1 MSAPPQ
7 VISER
12 IGKSGR
18 FSDWE
23 PEQLISYWSDEMPES
38 TKFKYRD
45 ALVKEMLRRGADP
58 LTWMRERDEGHG
70 LYPDIDDPDFAAR
83 LFKKTEFASLASK
96 AVAEDTCSKSR
107 QTFET
112 TAVQRLVARFL
123 HPSTPYNGLLL
134 NHGVGVG
141 KTCSAITVAETF
153 LENVPH
159 NRVYILAPPAISDGF
174 RKTIFDRDRLR
185 RVDDKTFALT
195 GERWES
201 PQCTGMTYLRLA
213 GVAASED
220 LDEIER
226 EVNKLIR
233 RRYKIMGYGAFANMI
248 QAEMNK
254 INPDLDD
261 TVRDDF
267 INEDLIGRFSDH
279 LIIVDEA
286 HNLRDT
292 VAGEIRDDVDPTTS
306 GDTAEGKK
314 LTPILQRILA
324 VCEGLRL
331 MLMTAT
337 PMYDTAPE
345 ILFLLNLLIL
355 NDKKDPEK
363 LLDRDEIFESDGS
376 LVEGAGETLAK
387 YFRRYVSY
395 MRGENPNTFPL
406 RLTPQAAIDDMPAF
420 MESYPERSIKRSEGS
435 VVLTEMD
442 IEIMKSLPLI
452 THYADPSDSK
462 VGETLVHYLSEH
474 AKKREERVGAAG
486 ISDMILDQTMQ
497 ISNMIY
503 PDGTFGREGWENHFR
518 DLTKAVKKRVRKER
532 GRGAGAADAPSGPAS
547 FEYIGETPIEELFTG
562 EGLVSHAPKI
572 AAIADSITTAR
583 GISFVF
589 SRYVRA
595 GALPLA
601 IALEMRGWCRVLAD
615 GTPAPLLARGAG
627 APKPKYFYVL
637 LTSDK
642 DISPNF
648 KGLLEYA
655 TTFKTG
661 AEAASGSK
669 VKAIIGSQVASE
681 GLDLKCIREIHIM
694 DPWYHLNR
702 IEQIEGRGVRFCSHV
717 ALPLEERNTL
727 IYLHAVTVPDYETAD
742 LYAYRLAVRKAQPI
756 GVVSRL
762 MKVNAWDCMLNRDA
776 ILLRDLGTRA
786 IVNSR
791 GEKID
796 DYALE
801 DRPYTSFCDFMDK
814 CEYMCSGR
822 ELTRGEAGSNKS
834 TYRPS
839 DYRRLFAEKQE
850 VLMNLFSKD
859 GVVAEPLEK
868 ILDSTFEDIP
878 HSMAAI
884 GLRDILGRIRIRHKS
899 GIMGTLV
906 LQNGYIV
913 FQPDKVTDKEIP
925 LALRYGR
932 AYGPLPRTID
942 PLRGT
947 LFQTAA
953 PAVVEE
959 LEEGDEVSAAVPA
972 AATMVAEPA
981 DDEGLRAKAMS
992 SLTNWNRIVE
1002 RILSE
1007 PDADIPVPEGFKRE
1021 RFYGLRWLYS
1031 HFGELEET
1039 PLIAS
1044 RWWMDNVWTFAE
1056 RNAVLADWVTRLD
1069 TLNGDELTWARL
1081 YIPTEIYNGPIKGY
1095 MIFDQKE
1102 LKVKNFCLYKKD
1114 KADKKKTLGVCPST
1128 FDEDVAKLIVPPVD
1142 RTSSEQTGDVFG
1154 FQATIKGV
1162 LVFKTVHK
1170 PTAEGRLTGAE
1181 CDNDSNVLHHHPRV
1195 ESAMAA
1201 LAESA
1206 EDDPII
1212 AFLLPADKESA
1223 PTKKEKEARQK
1234 ALKLKY
1240 SGKDSDFENFIHLF
1254 DLSLLQVCPYL
1265 EFLLRYMD
1273 MKKVAEKRWFLTLV
1287 DSARALPGG
1296 KAGIKMT

>member
-1 MSAPPQ
+1 
-7 VISER
+7 
-12 IGKSGR
+12 
-18 FSDWE
+18 
-23 PEQLISYWSDEMPES
+23 MPES

-45 ALVKEMLRRGADP
+45 ALVKDMLRKGAEP
-58 LTWMRERDEGHG
+58 LTWMRDRDEELG

-83 LFKKTEFASLASK
+83 LYKKTEFASLASK

-153 LENVPH
+153 LETVPH

-185 RVDDKTFALT
+185 RVDDKTFAIT

-226 EVNKLIR
+226 EVGKLIR
-233 RRYKIMGYGAFANMI
+233 RRYKIMGYGAFANMV

-254 INPDLDD
+254 INPDLEAG
-261 TVRDDF
+261 VRDDF
-267 INEDLIGRFSDH
+267 INEDLIARFSDH

-286 HNLRDT
+286 HNLRD
-292 VAGEIRDDVDPTTS
+292 VEAGEIRDDVDPTTS
-306 GDTAEGKK
+306 GDAAEGKK

-355 NDKKDPEK
+355 NDSKDVGKMLTRETIFDADGA
-363 LLDRDEIFESDGS
+363 LL
-376 LVEGAGETLAK
+376 EGADVSLAK

-420 MESYPERSIKRSEGS
+420 MESYPERSIKRSEGTVS
-435 VVLTEMD
+435 LTEMD
-442 IEIMKSLPLI
+442 IQIMKSLPLI

-474 AKKREERVGAAG
+474 AKKREDRVGAMG
-486 ISDMILDQTMQ
+486 ISDMILDPLMQ
-497 ISNMIY
+497 IANMVY
-503 PDGTFGREGWENHFR
+503 PDGTYGREGWDNYFR
-518 DLTKAVKKRVRKER
+518 NPVKAGKKQARKIR
-532 GRGAGAADAPSGPAS
+532 GRGAAAADDGPSGPVA
-547 FEYIGETPIEELFTG
+547 FEYIGEEPIEELFAG

-572 AAIADSITTAR
+572 AAIADSITTSR
-583 GISFVF
+583 GMSFVF

-615 GTPAPLLARGAG
+615 GTPAPLLIRGAG
-627 APKPKYFYVL
+627 APKPKYYYIL

-648 KGLLEYA
+648 KGLLDYA
-655 TTFKTG
+655 TTFKTE
-661 AEAASGSK
+661 AEAATGSK

-681 GLDLKCIREIHIM
+681 GLDLKCIRELHIM

-717 ALPLEERNTL
+717 ALPLAERNTL
-727 IYLHAVTVPDYETAD
+727 IYLHAVTVPDFETAD

-776 ILLRDLGTRA
+776 ILLRDLGTRT
-786 IVNSR
+786 IINSR

-796 DYALE
+796 EYALE
-801 DRPYTSFCDFMDK
+801 DKPYTSFCDFMDK
-814 CEYMCSGR
+814 CEYMCTGR
-822 ELTRGEAGSNKS
+822 RLPRAEVGSDKS
-834 TYRPS
+834 TYRAA
-839 DYRRLFAEKQE
+839 DYRRIFAEKQE
-850 VLMNLFSKD
+850 VLMDLFRKD
-859 GVVAEPLEK
+859 GVVAEPLDK

-878 HSMAAI
+878 RSMAVI
-884 GLRDILGRIRIRHKS
+884 GLRDVLGRLRIKHRS
-899 GIMGTLV
+899 GITGTLV
-906 LQNGYIV
+906 LLNGYIV
-913 FQPDKVTDKEIP
+913 FQPDKVTDTGIP

-932 AYGPLPRTID
+932 AYGPLARSIS

-947 LFQTAA
+947 LLQTAA
-953 PAVVEE
+953 PV
-959 LEEGDEVSAAVPA
+959 AAVPA
-972 AATMVAEPA
+972 GEEEEEEEGAAAAPGAAAAARRAAPAAAAPAEEPT
-981 DDEGLRAKAMS
+981 DESALREKAMI
-992 SLTNWNRIVE
+992 SLRGWIGVVD

-1007 PDADIPVPEGFKRE
+1007 PDSVIEVPTGFKRE
-1021 RFYGLRWLYS
+1021 RFYGLRWLYT

-1039 PLIAS
+1039 PMIAA
-1044 RWWMDNVWTFAE
+1044 RWWMDNVWTYAE
-1056 RNAVLADWVTRLD
+1056 RNAVLADWTSRLE
-1069 TLNGDELTWARL
+1069 TLKEEEADWARL
-1081 YIPTEIYNGPIKGY
+1081 FIPTEIYSGAIKGY
-1095 MIFDQKE
+1095 MIFDPKE
-1102 LKVKNFCLYKKD
+1102 LKVKNYCFYKKD
-1114 KADKKKTLGVCPST
+1114 KGDKKKSLGVCPST
-1128 FDEDVAKLIVPPVD
+1128 YDEDVAKLVAPPVRRD
-1142 RTSSEQTGDVFG
+1142 NAEDTDDVFG

-1162 LVFKTVHK
+1162 TVFKTVHK
-1170 PTAEGRLTGAE
+1170 PTAEGRLTGAQ

-1195 ESAMAA
+1195 ESAMEA
-1201 LAESA
+1201 LDKYG
-1206 EDDPII
+1206 EDDPIR
-1212 AFLLPADKESA
+1212 AFLLPVDKADA
-1223 PTKKEKEARQK
+1223 PSRAEKDGRQK

-1240 SGKDSDFENFIHLF
+1240 EGKDSDFEDFMHLH

-1265 EFLLRYMD
+1265 EFILRYMD
-1273 MKKVAEKRWFLTLV
+1273 MKKIGDKRWFLSLV
-1287 DSARALPGG
+1287 DSVRALPGG
-1296 KAGIKMT
+1296 SKGIRMT